1 MILRKGG
8 VPAAAKHLKVHAV
21 LQNKYPARLYSVSKI
36 KAPSAQALF
45 LVFAGD
51 IALLNFKQEASFT
64 AMVPQKG
71 KRPGADP
78 FASALASFTA
88 MLPGACPY
96 LCFSASPQNSPKGH
110 AYRFSAKLQCRTAY
124 LHRQKYRAALPYRGA
139 AHAKAAKPACALPAG
154 RPRGITENRHDIPP
168 GC

>member
-78 FASALASFTA
+78 FASAFRHHRKIVQKGMRIVFQQNCNAAQYICIVKNTEQLCLTA
-88 MLPGACPY
+88 APRM
-96 LCFSASPQNSPKGH
+96 Q
-110 AYRFSAKLQCRTAY
+110 KLQNGLALCPREG
-124 LHRQKYRAALPYRGA
+124 RAV
-139 AHAKAAKPACALPAG
+139 
-154 RPRGITENRHDIPP
+154 
-168 GC
+168 